1 MPQIVNKKSVLDMAM
16 GAIAE
21 ITDYEVERVVAN
33 IMDPNTSATAKRKIT
48 ITLTFAPD
56 DYRQQIGMDAQAKT
70 ALAPIQ
76 PVRTSLCITKGRDGS
91 LLLAEM
97 TPQVPGQVDMDGDET
112 PMPAMAR
119 VARRVL
125 IERMNDMEVSFL
137 KDAIDRV
144 AEMAKPFT
152 FEFAGRQFCSAELH
166 EIRPEVDFPARYS
179 VDTLDALVK
188 LIRTEGAHYSPL
200 LYVRVDSARRVVVD
214 TTYTGAEWAAFTRAP
229 LYEAVTDVPSI
240 TVNQNMNQDRAV
252 IELQSL
258 YAVTDDRDYLL
269 ALLSRIDVNQGVS
282 SVDNGISQEVS
293 VRTGAV
299 LKEQQTVQPIVR
311 LQPYR
316 TFLEVEQP
324 ASDFLL
330 RLDKEG
336 RPALYEADG
345 GAWKL
350 EAKRSIAAYLGE
362 QLADLVESGNVV
374 VMI

>member
-1 MPQIVNKKSVLDMAM
+1 
-16 GAIAE
+16 
-21 ITDYEVERVVAN
+21 
-33 IMDPNTSATAKRKIT
+33 
-48 ITLTFAPD
+48 
-56 DYRQQIGMDAQAKT
+56 
-70 ALAPIQ
+70 
-76 PVRTSLCITKGRDGS
+76 
-91 LLLAEM
+91 
-97 TPQVPGQVDMDGDET
+97 
-112 PMPAMAR
+112 
-119 VARRVL
+119 
-125 IERMNDMEVSFL
+125 MEVSFL

-144 AEMAKPFT
+144 VELAKPFT
-152 FEFAGRQFCSAELH
+152 LETRGGRQFCSAELH

-188 LIRTEGAHYSPL
+188 LIRTEGAHYSPR
-200 LYVRVDSARRVVVD
+200 LYVRVDSARRVMVD
-214 TTYTGAEWAAFTRAP
+214 TTYTHRDYAEYSRLP
-229 LYEAVTDVPSI
+229 LYEAMTDVPSI
-240 TVNQNMNQDRAV
+240 SINQSISQERAV
-252 IELQSL
+252 VELQSL
-258 YAVTDDRDYLL
+258 YAVTPDRDYLL

-350 EAKRSIAAYLGE
+350 EAKRNIAAYLGE
-362 QLADLVESGNVV
+362 QLADLVESGKVV

>member
-1 MPQIVNKKSVLDMAM
+1 M
-16 GAIAE
+16 
-21 ITDYEVERVVAN
+21 
-33 IMDPNTSATAKRKIT
+33 
-48 ITLTFAPD
+48 
-56 DYRQQIGMDAQAKT
+56 
-70 ALAPIQ
+70 
-76 PVRTSLCITKGRDGS
+76 
-91 LLLAEM
+91 
-97 TPQVPGQVDMDGDET
+97 
-112 PMPAMAR
+112 
-119 VARRVL
+119 
-125 IERMNDMEVSFL
+125 
-137 KDAIDRV
+137 
-144 AEMAKPFT
+144 
-152 FEFAGRQFCSAELH
+152 
-166 EIRPEVDFPARYS
+166 
-179 VDTLDALVK
+179 
-188 LIRTEGAHYSPL
+188 
-200 LYVRVDSARRVVVD
+200 
-214 TTYTGAEWAAFTRAP
+214 
-229 LYEAVTDVPSI
+229 PSI
-240 TVNQNMNQDRAV
+240 SVNQYMSQEHAV

-299 LKEQQTVQPIVR
+299 LKEQQTAQPIVH

-350 EAKRSIAAYLGE
+350 EAKRNIAAYLGE
-362 QLADLVESGNVV
+362 QLADLVECGSVV

>member
-1 MPQIVNKKSVLDMAM
+1 
-16 GAIAE
+16 
-21 ITDYEVERVVAN
+21 
-33 IMDPNTSATAKRKIT
+33 
-48 ITLTFAPD
+48 
-56 DYRQQIGMDAQAKT
+56 
-70 ALAPIQ
+70 
-76 PVRTSLCITKGRDGS
+76 
-91 LLLAEM
+91 
-97 TPQVPGQVDMDGDET
+97 
-112 PMPAMAR
+112 
-119 VARRVL
+119 
-125 IERMNDMEVSFL
+125 MENSFL
-137 KDAIDRV
+137 KDAINRIV
-144 AEMAKPFT
+144 ELATPFT
-152 FEFAGRQFCSAELH
+152 LETRNGHQFCSADLREVK
-166 EIRPEVDFPARYS
+166 PEVELPARYS
-179 VDTLDALVK
+179 VDTLEALVK
-188 LIRTEGAHYSPL
+188 LIRTEGVAQAPL

-214 TTYTGAEWAAFTRAP
+214 STYTGRDYAWYSRLP
-229 LYEAVTDVPSI
+229 LYEAVSDVPSI
-240 TVNQNMNQDRAV
+240 SVNQYMSQEHAV

-299 LKEQQTVQPIVR
+299 LKEQQIVQPIVH

-330 RLDKEG
+330 RLDKDG

-350 EAKRSIAAYLGE
+350 EAKRNIAAYLGE
-362 QLADLVESGNVV
+362 QLADLIEHGNVV

>member
-1 MPQIVNKKSVLDMAM
+1 MSQ
-16 GAIAE
+16 E
-21 ITDYEVERVVAN
+21 
-33 IMDPNTSATAKRKIT
+33 
-48 ITLTFAPD
+48 
-56 DYRQQIGMDAQAKT
+56 
-70 ALAPIQ
+70 
-76 PVRTSLCITKGRDGS
+76 
-91 LLLAEM
+91 
-97 TPQVPGQVDMDGDET
+97 
-112 PMPAMAR
+112 
-119 VARRVL
+119 
-125 IERMNDMEVSFL
+125 
-137 KDAIDRV
+137 
-144 AEMAKPFT
+144 
-152 FEFAGRQFCSAELH
+152 H
-166 EIRPEVDFPARYS
+166 
-179 VDTLDALVK
+179 
-188 LIRTEGAHYSPL
+188 
-200 LYVRVDSARRVVVD
+200 
-214 TTYTGAEWAAFTRAP
+214 
-229 LYEAVTDVPSI
+229 
-240 TVNQNMNQDRAV
+240 AV

-299 LKEQQTVQPIVR
+299 LKEQQTVQPIVH

-350 EAKRSIAAYLGE
+350 EAKRNIAAYLCE
-362 QLADLVESGNVV
+362 QLADLVECGSVV